1 VGYVHK
7 PSEARKMPPVRLNIT
22 IDDKIEKR
30 FREVVGEVYGYK
42 KGVLQQAIET
52 AVKEWMEK
60 QERESRGNKRTAKD

>member
-1 VGYVHK
+1 
-7 PSEARKMPPVRLNIT
+7 MPPVRLNIT

-42 KGVLQQAIET
+42 KGVLQEAIET

-60 QERESRGNKRTAKD
+60 HEAKAKTHKT

>member
-1 VGYVHK
+1 M
-7 PSEARKMPPVRLNIT
+7 APVRLNIT

-42 KGVLQQAIET
+42 KGVLQEAIET

-60 QERESRGNKRTAKD
+60 KENESRGKRAK

>member
-1 VGYVHK
+1 M
-7 PSEARKMPPVRLNIT
+7 APVRLNIT

-42 KGVLQQAIET
+42 KGVLQEAIET

-60 QERESRGNKRTAKD
+60 YERESGKRSK

>member
-1 VGYVHK
+1 
-7 PSEARKMPPVRLNIT
+7 MPPVRLNIT

-60 QERESRGNKRTAKD
+60 NERESRTKRSRD

>member
-1 VGYVHK
+1 
-7 PSEARKMPPVRLNIT
+7 MPPVRLNIT
-22 IDDKIEKR
+22 IDDKLEKR

-60 QERESRGNKRTAKD
+60 NERESRTKRNKD

>member
-1 VGYVHK
+1 MHK
-7 PSEARKMPPVRLNIT
+7 LGERKMPPVRLNIT

-42 KGVLQQAIET
+42 KGVLQEAIET

-60 QERESRGNKRTAKD
+60 YESESRSKKAK